1 MRKVLPAIIL
11 LPLFASLLNSGV
23 FGSVSLFAWFFYMIF
38 SGVVALL
45 IFFRSI
51 FFNGNLQYPPTYVWL
66 FLAFAG
72 YVCFHGFITGTIGFE
87 HYYWIANG
95 LVLLAFYF
103 LFGTNQE
110 NFVKYIYTGITFLA
124 ILESLVVLF
133 QCIGVVPVQNNLF
146 LCTGTWVNPNVTA
159 IFLSFTLFA
168 VLQVFKSWKKPLVTN
183 FLLLL
188 IISSI
193 LLLSCRTAHL
203 VTLLF
208 ITYHYKE
215 HITGFWKS
223 KNKFNTDRLLLLVFL
238 LIIFF
243 AFLSPFLTKQRS
255 LEARLNIWKNSIALS
270 MKEPVTG
277 YGFGRFEKEYNL
289 FTASQKNTENSHINM
304 AYNDFL
310 EMTVEGGLPALL
322 LWILFLFFLARFCKS
337 KGRSIIPVI
346 AIVVVQLTNFGFQ
359 AIPFMALLILYLAAG
374 CRYIHVPNEAKAVS
388 DIIVNANPKL
398 IYSGLIIVSTFFCF
412 KIIESTGA
420 YHEQKK
426 LHENLRNPTAL
437 FSFARLQSILSF
449 SDGYHENFGDAFMQR
464 RQYAFAISQYKQALN
479 SCSRTDV
486 FAKTG
491 FCYRMLQQYDS
502 SEHYYQV
509 VQDIEPQ
516 KLIPRM
522 ALLQLFQQK
531 RDTIQVLKKANEIIE
546 LPVRI
551 VSRRGQEIKEYAR
564 LTIAKIDSARNIYKT
579 ITQTIQPF
587 INQN

>member
-1 MRKVLPAIIL
+1 MRKALSIVIL

-38 SGVVALL
+38 SGVIAFL
-45 IFFRSI
+45 IFFRCI
-51 FFNGNLQYPPTYVWL
+51 FSSAKPQYPPNYGWL
-66 FLAFAG
+66 FLAFAV
-72 YVCFHGFITGTIGFE
+72 YVCLHGFSTDTIGFE

-103 LFGTNQE
+103 LFTTDQGY
-110 NFVKYIYTGITFLA
+110 FVKHIYTGITLLA
-124 ILESLVVLF
+124 LLESLVVLS
-133 QCIGVVPVQNNLF
+133 QCIGLMPVQNNQF

-159 IFLSFTLFA
+159 IFLSFSLFA
-168 VLQVFKSWKKPLVTN
+168 ALQVFRSWKKPLVTN

-188 IISSI
+188 VISSI

-203 VTLLF
+203 VTLLL

-215 HITGFWKS
+215 HIARFWKS
-223 KNKFNTDRLLLLVFL
+223 KNKFNTDRIFSLVFL
-238 LIIFF
+238 LIVFLV
-243 AFLSPFLTKQRS
+243 FLSPFLTKQKS
-255 LEARLNIWKNSIALS
+255 LEARLNIWKNSIELA
-270 MKEPVTG
+270 MKKPVSG

-289 FTASQKNTENSHINM
+289 FTASRRNTENSHIDM

-310 EMTVEGGLPALL
+310 EITIEGGFPALVI
-322 LWILFLFFLARFCKS
+322 WISFLFSLARFCKS

-346 AIVVVQLTNFGFQ
+346 AIVIVQLTNFGFQ
-359 AIPFMALLILYLAAG
+359 AIPFMALVILYLAAG
-374 CRYIHVPNEAKAVS
+374 CRYINVPNEEKAVL
-388 DIIVNANPKL
+388 DRTVNANPKL
-398 IYSGLIIVSTFFCF
+398 IYSGLVILSAFFCF

-426 LHENLRNPTAL
+426 LHDDLRSPFTL
-437 FSFARLQSILSF
+437 FSFARLQPILSF

-464 RQYAFAISQYKQALN
+464 RQYSFAISQYKQALN

-491 FCYRMLQQYDS
+491 FCYRMLQRYDS
-502 SEHYYQV
+502 SEHYYQL

-531 RDTIQVLKKANEIIE
+531 KDTIRILKKANEIIE

-551 VSRRGQEIKEYAR
+551 VSRRGQQIKEYAR
-564 LTIAKIDSARNIYKT
+564 VTIEKIDSVRYNYKT
-579 ITQTIQPF
+579 DTQTIQPF